1 MTRQQQNALGHAAVV
16 ATIAGLA
23 LALFMTTPTN
33 GDFWW
38 FDASRH
44 AMNGVFLRDFL
55 LEGGLF
61 NPIGFAKAYY
71 QQYPAIN
78 IGFYPPFLY
87 MSSVPF
93 LTIFGASHAVSQAV
107 VTLYAL
113 GAGVMAYLIC
123 QQAMDKLSSLATAL
137 AVMAMPAMALWARQ
151 VQLDVPAVAL
161 LLATAWA
168 LIRFLQSGRSR
179 WLMMTALFLGLAM
192 LTRMQA
198 GYAAPAVGLLALFH
212 RVPQRPPLRVWVMA
226 AVLFLVLALPSVA
239 SAIYFSKVAGSLAG
253 AMPDMPAL
261 WSLDN
266 WTWYANVLPEQVSVP
281 IVFLIVAGLI
291 AAAIVA
297 IRSGASIPMK
307 VVAAFALSSWIFFS
321 VVSNKEPRF
330 NLPSLPFLFMLA
342 AFGIYQLSGLLA
354 RVLLVLAA
362 AWLCYLSVAVAQ
374 VPVADGF
381 REAARLAQQYTP
393 PGQNV
398 LISAHRDGSFVFD
411 MRTTGHRRDIGI
423 RRADKLFVEINIM
436 RQLGIKDQNLD
447 REGVKAILDGQRIA
461 VVVAQTGYL
470 EDQRSM
476 QEFQRLLDE
485 GGAFKVVGRVAMRG
499 DVRKDEKELVVYARE
514 SR

>member
-1 MTRQQQNALGHAAVV
+1 MTQRQQAALRHGAVI
-16 ATIAGLA
+16 ATLSALA

-55 LEGGLF
+55 FEGGLLD
-61 NPIGFAKAYY
+61 PIGFAKAYY

-87 MSSVPF
+87 LSSLPF
-93 LTIFGASHAVSQAV
+93 LAVFGPTHAVSQAV

-113 GAGVMAYLIC
+113 GAGVMVYLIC
-123 QQAMDKLSSLATAL
+123 QQTMDKLSALATAL
-137 AVMAMPAMALWARQ
+137 AVMAMPAMALWSRQ
-151 VQLDVPAVAL
+151 VQLDVPALAL
-161 LLATAWA
+161 LLAAAWA
-168 LIRFLQSGRSR
+168 LIAYLQSGRSR
-179 WLMMTALFLGLAM
+179 WLLLTALFLGLAM

-198 GYAAPAVGLLALFH
+198 GYAAPAAGLLALFH
-212 RVPQRPPLRVWVMA
+212 RTPQRPPLRVWVGA
-226 AVLFLVLALPSVA
+226 TVLFLALALPSVG
-239 SAIYFSKVAGSLAG
+239 SALYFSKVTGNLAG
-253 AMPDMPAL
+253 AMPGMPAL

-266 WTWYANVLPEQVSVP
+266 WTWYAKALPEQVSMP
-281 IVFLIVAGLI
+281 AVFLIVVGLAGTLV
-291 AAAIVA
+291 AAARDGLSVQ
-297 IRSGASIPMK
+297 MK
-307 VVAAFALSSWIFFS
+307 VVAAFAISSWVFFS

-330 NLPSLPFLFMLA
+330 NLPSLPFLFMFT
-342 AFGIYQLSGLLA
+342 AFGLYQLSALLA

-381 REAARLAQQYTP
+381 REAAKLAQQHTP
-393 PGQNV
+393 QGQNV
-398 LISAHRDGSFVFD
+398 LISAHRDGSFIFD
-411 MRTTGHRRDIGI
+411 MRTMGNRRDIGV

-447 REGVKAILDGQRIA
+447 RAGVKAILDDQRVA

-470 EDQRSM
+470 DDQRSM
-476 QEFQRLLDE
+476 QAFQALLNE
-485 GGAFKVVGRVAMRG
+485 GAGFRVVGRVPMSG
-499 DVRKDEKELVVYARE
+499 ELRKDEGELVVYARN
-514 SR
+514 